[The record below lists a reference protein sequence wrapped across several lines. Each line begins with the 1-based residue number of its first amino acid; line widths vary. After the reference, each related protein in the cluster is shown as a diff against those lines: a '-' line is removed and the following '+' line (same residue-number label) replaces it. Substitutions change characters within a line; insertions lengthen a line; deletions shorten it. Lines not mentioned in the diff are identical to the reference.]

1 MEELVGKKL
10 VSVSFLSL
18 PILILSGSAIATS
31 DPAAVVDNLSVTV
44 DEICTFSRTVGSG
57 SIAKAMTANK
67 GATNMGGSTFK
78 AVCNSDDGYSVKAV
92 FTSLS
97 GGTGNASFSYA
108 SPSKGYNR
116 YSAYLGDSS
125 STTRVAANGNIM
137 DTSEADGEDGTTQQ
151 IYYKCSTAN
160 DIPAG
165 TYTGTATYTL
175 TQK

>member
-1 MEELVGKKL
+1 MGKKL

-31 DPAAVVDNLSVTV
+31 DPGAVVDNLSVTV

>member
-1 MEELVGKKL
+1 MSKK
-10 VSVSFLSL
+10 
-18 PILILSGSAIATS
+18 ILSASVVSLSILLLSGNAIAAS
-31 DPAAVVDNLSVTV
+31 DPAAVVDNLSVNV
-44 DEICTFSRTVGSG
+44 EEICTFSRTVGSG

-137 DTSEADGEDGTTQQ
+137 DTSEADGENGTTQQ
-151 IYYKCSTAN
+151 IYYKCSTAT

>member
-1 MEELVGKKL
+1 MGKKL

-44 DEICTFSRTVGSG
+44 DEICTFSRTSG
-57 SIAKAMTANK
+57 TGTITKAMTANK
-67 GATNMGGSTFK
+67 GATGMGGSTFT
-78 AVCNSDDGYSVKAV
+78 AVCNSGSGYSVAAT
-92 FTSLS
+92 FTTLS
-97 GGTGNASFSYA
+97 GGSGSATFTYS

-125 STTRVAANGNIM
+125 STTRVTSGGNIIDTTEA
-137 DTSEADGEDGTTQQ
+137 DTSEGTSQQ
-151 IYYKCSTAN
+151 IYYKCSTAT
-160 DIPAG
+160 DVPYG

>member
-1 MEELVGKKL
+1 MSKKIL
-10 VSVSFLSL
+10 SVSVVSLS
-18 PILILSGSAIATS
+18 ILLLSGNAIAAS
-31 DPAAVVDNLSVTV
+31 DPVAVVDNLSVNV
-44 DEICTFSRTVGSG
+44 EEICTFSRTVGSG

-67 GATNMGGSTFK
+67 GATGMGGSTFT
-78 AVCNSDDGYSVKAV
+78 AICNSNGGYSVKAV
-92 FTSLS
+92 FTSLTS
-97 GGTGNASFSYA
+97 ASSSASFDYA
-108 SPSKGYNR
+108 NPTKGYNR
-116 YSAYLGDSS
+116 YSAYLGNSS
-125 STTRVAANGNIM
+125 STTRVASNGNIM

>member
-1 MEELVGKKL
+1 MKKKIL
-10 VSVSFLSL
+10 SVSIVSLS
-18 PILILSGSAIATS
+18 ILLLSGNAIAAS
-31 DPAAVVDNLSVTV
+31 DPAAVVDNLSVNV
-44 DEICTFSRTVGSG
+44 EEICTFSRTSGTG
-57 SIAKAMTANK
+57 SIAKTMTANK

-92 FTSLS
+92 FTSLTDGS
-97 GGTGNASFSYA
+97 SSTSFAYS

-125 STTRVAANGNIM
+125 STTRVAANGNII
-137 DTSEADGEDGTTQQ
+137 DTSTADDENGTTQQ

-160 DIPAG
+160 DVPAG
-165 TYTGTATYTL
+165 TYTGSATYTL